1 MKTPGPDHPL
11 AFSDNPVRV
20 RARFENHVIA
30 DTAEAV
36 TLREA
41 ELDPVQYFPRKD
53 VETGFLS
60 QTEKQ
65 YTCPYKGPCVFYSM
79 MINGDLQE
87 NVAWSYEEPY
97 PAAERIRGRIAFYP
111 DRVQV
116 YEVTEAE
123 TDNRRADALVES
135 WPAGREADTKAV

>member
-11 AFSDNPVRV
+11 VFSDNPTRV

-36 TLREA
+36 TLQEA
-41 ELDPVQYFPRKD
+41 SLDAVQYFPRKD

-60 QTEKQ
+60 QTDKE

-123 TDNRRADALVES
+123 TDARRADPLVKA
-135 WPAGREADTKAV
+135 WPAGHEADTKAV